1 MKYLCS
7 PCPIF
12 GIIQLVPS
20 ISKAFGEPI
29 PDFSRLSTQ
38 LRKCSCHLV
47 KKQDGRNLCLYIW
60 SDNLIDTA
68 FQHFGINIRPGPASW
83 KERNLSLFCKTI
95 SLLTR
100 VKRWEIFRQHTK
112 VSLLR
117 MPLFSRVVRI
127 FAVIETE
134 GGYKFTLRTEALRSS

>member
-47 KKQDGRNLCLYIW
+47 KKTRWPKLVLIW
-60 SDNLIDTA
+60 SDNLINTA

-117 MPLFSRVVRI
+117 TPLFSRVVRI

-134 GGYKFTLRTEALRSS
+134 GGYKSTLRTEALQSS